1 MNNQKDYVSLDD
13 PEFDVQITLRQA
25 YMIMH
30 QFLHAVYDIDDF
42 PTQAMFPEIALG
54 SDHTSF
60 DRAIL
65 GDFLEAYQAVI
76 NDPSPIEKLYMQT
89 DKAKTEAMGR
99 KILAALSKVL
109 GVEED
114 DDEDKGEEK
123 KQG

>member
-1 MNNQKDYVSLDD
+1 MDNQKDYVSLDD

-30 QFLHAVYDIDDF
+30 QFLHAVYDLDDF
-42 PTQAMFPEIALG
+42 PIKAMFPEIALG

-65 GDFLEAYQAVI
+65 GDFLKACHDVI
-76 NDPSPIEKLYMQT
+76 NDPSPIEKLYMKST
-89 DKAKTEAMGR
+89 KPYRVLD
-99 KILAALSKVL
+99 ALRKVL

-114 DDEDKGEEK
+114 DEDKDETP
-123 KQG
+123 KQA